1 MQTIGAT
8 EVRKN
13 WSSICDNVVRVRPN
27 VIKRTR
33 DYLFLST
40 REDILAMLSGVKC
53 TVSTIHENDGSYTL
67 ATDEMYLAEN
77 ADTENQA
84 LMNLAASILEY
95 AIEYY
100 DNYQL
105 YSRSPNRSGHLPYVT
120 KAFLLDDAERIKE
133 EMLCHDGKN

>member
-1 MQTIGAT
+1 MEYTDIKHINNNAKTCDGDKCS
-8 EVRKN
+8 V
-13 WSSICDNVVRVRPN
+13 SI
-27 VIKRTR
+27 
-33 DYLFLST
+33 
-40 REDILAMLSGVKC
+40 M
-53 TVSTIHENDGSYTL
+53 HEKDGSYTV
-67 ATDEMYLAEN
+67 AIDEMDIAEN
-77 ADTENQA
+77 ADTEDQA
-84 LMNLAASILEY
+84 LMNLAVSLLEY